1 MVKFRKVLELLWKKQ
16 WICGIEVVLAS
27 GRTIESIENFALDLG
42 TNKYLISGNGAA
54 VYDIQNKEIIYS
66 KFLSKEQVL
75 KISNVCEENSIHYN
89 VYTEKEIIAKKLN
102 YNVLYYQKENLKK
115 PESKRTYINIV
126 SNIIEYIQNLDNA
139 NFLKITI
146 CDEDLKIFNS
156 IIKKIKLLDKFDIL
170 DVEYMSRKKIKYG
183 TEEIA
188 VEYYYTE
195 VTNENVNKWTAIQF
209 LMDKLNIKPEE
220 VIAIGDNFNDKE
232 MIENA
237 GLGIIMGNSNPVM
250 KKYGKVIVPDNDSEG
265 VRQAI
270 EQYALK

>member
-1 MVKFRKVLELLWKKQ
+1 M
-16 WICGIEVVLAS
+16 
-27 GRTIESIENFALDLG
+27 
-42 TNKYLISGNGAA
+42 
-54 VYDIQNKEIIYS
+54 
-66 KFLSKEQVL
+66 
-75 KISNVCEENSIHYN
+75 
-89 VYTEKEIIAKKLN
+89 
-102 YNVLYYQKENLKK
+102 YYQKENLKK